1 MHHLAVHD
9 YEVFQALTLF
19 YLFQVSATM
28 YFDTAEFNYNLG
40 TFLSEQGNLLIQ
52 SYKYQIIV

>member
-9 YEVFQALTLF
+9 YEVFQALSLF

-40 TFLSEQGNLLIQ
+40 TFLSKQGNLLIQ
-52 SYKYQIIV
+52 SY